1 MSSISRKL
9 GPPLVSAVVGAAI
22 ATGLLYATGAA
33 GDQTTGDPAG
43 SGSDQSSAINAA
55 SIYSATAPGVVDI
68 TASGIHTISNG
79 FPFPSRS
86 ETATGTGFEID
97 SRGDILTAAHVV
109 AGASQITVRLEN
121 GTSRS
126 ANVLGADTSVDAA
139 VLQVDPS
146 GLDLHPLPL
155 GSSQALAVGDP
166 LAVIGDPFGFN
177 RSLSTGVV
185 SALHR
190 TIRAPDGFTIAD
202 AIQTDAAIDPGN
214 SGGPVLNAQGQLV
227 GITDQIATGGSGSD
241 SFTGVGFAV
250 PIDDV
255 MAELSQLEHGVP
267 PSHAYLGVSLAETPA
282 SGALVSAVVANG
294 PAASAGLRQGDVVT
308 AVDGKA
314 IHDPNGLIAAIASHR
329 PGDKLTLTVQRG
341 PQQLTV
347 TPTLGTQPSQP

>member
-1 MSSISRKL
+1 MSSISRNL
-9 GPPLVSAVVGAAI
+9 GLALVSAVVGAAI

-33 GDQTTGDPAG
+33 GDQTTADPAG
-43 SGSDQSSAINAA
+43 SSSNQSTAIEAA

-126 ANVLGADTSVDAA
+126 AKVLGADTSVDAA

-190 TIRAPDGFTIAD
+190 TLQAPDGFTIAD

-214 SGGPVLNAQGQLV
+214 SGGP

-255 MAELSQLEHGVP
+255 VGELSQLEHGAP
-267 PSHAYLGVSLAETPA
+267 TSHAYLGVSLADTGA
-282 SGALVSAVVANG
+282 GAALVSAVVANG
-294 PAASAGLRQGDVVT
+294 PAASAGLRPGDLVT

-314 IHDPNGLIAAIASHR
+314 IHDPNGLIAAIASHE

>member
-1 MSSISRKL
+1 MSGISRKL
-9 GPPLVSAVVGAAI
+9 GLALVSAVVGAAI

-33 GDQTTGDPAG
+33 GDQTTADPTG
-43 SGSDQSSAINAA
+43 SSSNQSTAIDAA
-55 SIYSATAPGVVDI
+55 SIYSATAPRVVDI

-126 ANVLGADTSVDAA
+126 AKVLGADTSIDAA

-146 GLDLHPLPL
+146 GLALHPLPL

-190 TIRAPDGFTIAD
+190 TIQAPDGFTIAD

-214 SGGPVLNAQGQLV
+214 SGGPVLNGQGKLV

-255 MAELSQLEHGVP
+255 KGELSQLEHGVTT
-267 PSHAYLGVSLAETPA
+267 SHAYLGVSLADTGA
-282 SGALVSAVVANG
+282 GAALVSAVVANG
-294 PAASAGLRQGDVVT
+294 PAASAGLRQGDLVT
-308 AVDGKA
+308 AADGKA
-314 IHDPNGLIAAIASHR
+314 IHDPNGLIAAIASHK

-347 TPTLGTQPSQP
+347 TATLGTQPSQP